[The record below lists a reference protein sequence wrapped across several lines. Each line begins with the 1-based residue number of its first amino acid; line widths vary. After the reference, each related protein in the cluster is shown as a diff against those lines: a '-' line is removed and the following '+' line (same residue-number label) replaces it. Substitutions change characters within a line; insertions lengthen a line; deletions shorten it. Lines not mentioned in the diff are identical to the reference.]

1 MKKFKWILVALLPVQ
16 WGLLQLLKSHPLF
29 VETHY
34 SQKLYPIFFKLQAFF
49 FTKLPFSFGDIA
61 YGAAI
66 MGLIIYWV
74 KWFQNRA
81 KRKVLLLNFFAT
93 ISMVFLLFQL
103 HWGLNYYRLSLQEKL
118 NYPTTYTEKE
128 LTETLDYLITSTN
141 NLQKQLAPND
151 STAVLIP
158 YAKEKLSAMIE
169 GDFNFELTD
178 FKVTPYLKN
187 SMWSTLLSYMGFAG
201 YLNPLTLESQVN
213 SKIPK
218 LNYCTTAAH
227 EMAHQL
233 GIASETEAN
242 FIAYQTTITH
252 PDPFIQ
258 FSGYSF
264 ALRYCYGEL
273 LKANPEAAKEQI
285 IKLNKG
291 VLKNFQ
297 ELSEFWRKFQNPL
310 EPYFK
315 KGYDTYL
322 KANGQKKGILSYNAM
337 VSMVIAYTL
346 ERELASD

>member
-1 MKKFKWILVALLPVQ
+1 MKNFKWILIVLLPLQ
-16 WGLLQLLKSHPLF
+16 WVLLQLLKGYPLF
-29 VETHY
+29 VETQY

-49 FTKLPFSFGDIA
+49 FSKLPFSFGDLA
-61 YGAAI
+61 YGIAF
-66 MGLIIYWV
+66 IYLVFYCV
-74 KWFQNRA
+74 KWVQNRT
-81 KRKVLLLNFFAT
+81 KRKILLINFFACL
-93 ISMVFLLFQL
+93 SLVFLLFQL

-118 NYPTTYTEKE
+118 NYPTTYSEKE
-128 LTETLDYLITSTN
+128 LAATLDFLITSTN
-141 NLQKQLAPND
+141 QLQRQLAPND

-158 YAKEKLSAMIE
+158 YSKEKISELMESE
-169 GDFNFELTD
+169 FNFELVD

-218 LNYCTTAAH
+218 LNYSTTAAH

-233 GIASETEAN
+233 GIASEAEAN

-252 PDPFIQ
+252 SDPFIQ

-273 LKANPEAAKEQI
+273 FKADPEAAKKQLS
-285 IKLNKG
+285 KLNKG
-291 VLKNFQ
+291 VLKNYQ
-297 ELSEFWRKFQNPL
+297 QLSAFWKKFENPF

-346 ERELASD
+346 AKELATD